1 MKTQTKRAAGT
12 YLILG
17 IGILLIIYPLFL
29 TVISAFKTEPE
40 ITKNFL
46 ALPESFY
53 LGNFKNILSR
63 PDYFQAVGNTLY
75 ITILSLAGMIVVLP
89 MVSYSIARKM
99 DVSRFYKYLYFFLL
113 VGIFVP
119 FQVKMMPLIKTMSS
133 LHMLTPTGI
142 IIVYVASSICEGV
155 FLYVAFIQ
163 GVPTE
168 LEEATYIDGATTAK
182 TYFQI
187 ILPLLKPMTATVL
200 IKMGLWIWNDFF
212 LPLLVLNKS
221 TKYWT
226 LTLFQYNFKS
236 TFTVDY
242 ALVFA
247 TFILSMLPV
256 FLVYLVL
263 QKQIIGGLTNGAV
276 KG

>member
-1 MKTQTKRAAGT
+1 MKAQTKRAAGT

-17 IGILLIIYPLFL
+17 IGVLFIIYPLFL

-40 ITKNFL
+40 ITRNFL

-53 LGNFKNILSR
+53 LGNFISILSR
-63 PDYFQAVGNTLY
+63 PDYYQSVGNTLY
-75 ITILSLAGMIVVLP
+75 ITVLSLAGMIVVLP

-133 LHMLTPTGI
+133 LHMLTPSGI
-142 IIVYVASSICEGV
+142 IIVYIASSICEGV

-168 LEEATYIDGATTAK
+168 LEEAAYIDGASTVK

-221 TKYWT
+221 TSYWT

-247 TFILSMLPV
+247 TFILSILPV

>member
-1 MKTQTKRAAGT
+1 MKIQTKRAAGT
-12 YLILG
+12 YFILI

-46 ALPESFY
+46 ALPERFY

-63 PDYFQAVGNTLY
+63 PDYYQAVGNTLY

-99 DVSRFYKYLYFFLL
+99 DVSPFYKYLYFFLL

-168 LEEATYIDGATTAK
+168 LEEAAYIDGASTAK

-221 TKYWT
+221 TKY
-226 LTLFQYNFKS
+226 
-236 TFTVDY
+236 
-242 ALVFA
+242 
-247 TFILSMLPV
+247 
-256 FLVYLVL
+256 
-263 QKQIIGGLTNGAV
+263 
-276 KG
+276 

>member
-63 PDYFQAVGNTLY
+63 PDYYQAVGNTLY

-99 DVSRFYKYLYFFLL
+99 DVSPFYKYLYFFLL

-168 LEEATYIDGATTAK
+168 LEEAAYIDGASPFTTFIRIV
-182 TYFQI
+182 Y
-187 ILPLLKPMTATVL
+187 PLLKPPMVTLL
-200 IKMGLWIWNDFF
+200 IVIALRVWNNFMYPLLLLQGQNSRT
-212 LPLLVLNKS
+212 LPLTVFFFKGDLSIQWNILFAATTLVILPLMIV
-221 TKYWT
+221 Y
-226 LTLFQYNFKS
+226 
-236 TFTVDY
+236 
-242 ALVFA
+242 
-247 TFILSMLPV
+247 FI
-256 FLVYLVL
+256 L
-263 QKQIIGGLTNGAV
+263 QKQIISGMLNGSV

>member
-63 PDYFQAVGNTLY
+63 PDYYQAVGNTLY

-113 VGIFVP
+113 VESSQILRRHCHNRSIFRKECGKR
-119 FQVKMMPLIKTMSS
+119 FRQ
-133 LHMLTPTGI
+133 
-142 IIVYVASSICEGV
+142 
-155 FLYVAFIQ
+155 
-163 GVPTE
+163 E
-168 LEEATYIDGATTAK
+168 L
-182 TYFQI
+182 
-187 ILPLLKPMTATVL
+187 
-200 IKMGLWIWNDFF
+200 
-212 LPLLVLNKS
+212 
-221 TKYWT
+221 
-226 LTLFQYNFKS
+226 
-236 TFTVDY
+236 
-242 ALVFA
+242 
-247 TFILSMLPV
+247 
-256 FLVYLVL
+256 
-263 QKQIIGGLTNGAV
+263 
-276 KG
+276 

>member
-1 MKTQTKRAAGT
+1 MKAQKKRAVCT

-17 IGILLIIYPLFL
+17 IGILLILYPLFL

-46 ALPESFY
+46 ALPEKFY
-53 LGNFKNILSR
+53 FGNFLSILNR
-63 PDYFQAVGNTLY
+63 PDYYQAVGNTLY
-75 ITILSLAGMIVVLP
+75 ITVLSLVGMIIILP
-89 MVSYSIARKM
+89 MVSYSLARKM
-99 DVSRFYKYLYFFLL
+99 DHSRFYKFLYFFLL
-113 VGIFVP
+113 LGIFVP
-119 FQVKMMPLIKTMSS
+119 FQVKMMPLIKTMSGF
-133 LHMLTPTGI
+133 HMLNPTGI
-142 IIVYVASSICEGV
+142 IIVYIASSICEGV

-163 GVPTE
+163 GIPTD
-168 LEEATYIDGATTAK
+168 LEEAAYIDGATTFK
-182 TYFQI
+182 TYVKI
-187 ILPLLKPMTATVL
+187 IFPLLKPMTATVL

-221 TKYWT
+221 NEYWT

-236 TFTVDY
+236 TFTVEY
-242 ALVFA
+242 AMVFA
-247 TFILSMLPV
+247 TFILSILPV
-256 FLVYLVL
+256 FCVYLVL